1 MFYFRVYFSIGK
13 YSIAMGTGLNAFNNT
28 DFSASAGFSAGRKPL
43 GWQAKPR
50 QGVDAFN
57 QLPAAVNAMD
67 STLASTNFQATQQ
80 QQQSG
85 DTFESSTV
93 ATPHNA
99 MYDTLAGIGVGTAV
113 GVSTVANPTIFNW
126 QQAALHRGERWAQVQ
141 GRQLLDFKAVDDF
154 VKNTFH
160 AGAETTPSRNMTT
173 IFFNEA
179 GAQPLVGLSE
189 VGSKAYWQQIAQK
202 TTAFKEAIASGFKNP
217 KSLLPVAGELAHA
230 SWTRSFTEAFAGN
243 NVVSNSLSA
252 VASGLFVFNAGS
264 KTVEAHQ
271 AAAEDGQTGG
281 QLATTTTI
289 EGVKNFSK
297 AGAAWFAGDVGATLF
312 KNLFGSELKALE
324 GTKFARFKYL
334 PAQLAAILGA
344 VLFGTATQ
352 AGMEALL
359 PSYQREQKTEKD
371 KPEV

>member
-1 MFYFRVYFSIGK
+1 
-13 YSIAMGTGLNAFNNT
+13 MGTGLNAFNNS
-28 DFSASAGFSAGRKPL
+28 DFSASAGFSVGGKPL

-57 QLPAAVNAMD
+57 QLPTAVNAMD

-80 QQQSG
+80 QQQLG
-85 DTFESSTV
+85 DTFDSSAL

-99 MYDTLAGIGVGTAV
+99 MYDTLAGVGVGTAV
-113 GVSTVANPTIFNW
+113 GVSTVANPTVFNW

-154 VKNTFH
+154 VKNTLH
-160 AGAETTPSRNMTT
+160 AGAETTPSRNMTN

-179 GAQPLVGLSE
+179 GAKPLVGLSE
-189 VGSKAYWQQIAQK
+189 VGSKAYWQQIATK
-202 TTAFKEAIASGFKNP
+202 STALKEAITSGLKNP

-243 NVVSNSLSA
+243 NVVSNGLSA
-252 VASGLFVFNAGS
+252 IASGLFVFNAGS
-264 KTVEAHQ
+264 KTVEAHE
-271 AAAEDGQTGG
+271 AAKEDGQTGS
-281 QLATTTTI
+281 QLATTTAV
-289 EGVKNFSK
+289 EGVKNVSK
-297 AGAAWFAGDVGATLF
+297 MGATWFMGDVGATLF
-312 KNLFGSELKALE
+312 KNTFGCELTCLNN
-324 GTKFARFKYL
+324 TKFARFKSL
-334 PAQLAAILGA
+334 PAQVMAIVGA

-359 PSYQREQKTEKD
+359 PSYERKKEKKAD
-371 KPEV
+371 S